1 MYLKSTKD
9 IKRRGESMIKKLA
22 PYMKKYK
29 TQLMLGVLCA
39 ALEAIFELL
48 IPLVMAQIVDVGIS
62 TGNTTYTIK
71 MGLLMLVMAAI
82 SLSFGIGLSKFSAIA
97 GQGFGAELRQAE
109 YEKIQTYSF
118 KNIEKFSTASLI
130 TRLTTDITMIQN
142 ALTMGIKLLV
152 RAPMMLI
159 VACILA
165 VTISPKLAMIFLVSM
180 PVLIISIGLIIK
192 NVKPKFESMQKKI
205 DNLNTTVQENLIGI
219 RVVKSFVRRNK
230 EKEKFKNSNDELLQ
244 ASEGAFGIVVL
255 NMPIMQL
262 VVFASIIGIL
272 WFGGNMVHAGTLTVG
287 KLTSFMTYSFQI
299 LMALMML
306 SMVLMMLSRSVA
318 SVQRIIEVLE
328 EEPDIKD
335 PVNPITEVKNGE
347 IEFRNVN
354 FKYEDDS
361 DENNLEGI
369 NIKIKAGETIGVIG
383 STGSGKSSL
392 VQLIPRLYDATEG
405 EVYVGG
411 VNVKNYHIET
421 LRNEVAMVLQ
431 KNTLFSGTIKEN
443 LMWGNENATDA
454 EIEAAAS
461 SACVDEFI
469 DRLPGRYDMHLEQG
483 GVNVSGGQ
491 KQRLC
496 IARAI
501 LKQPKVLILD
511 DSTSAVDTATDAK
524 IRKAFAEDLKDTTK
538 IIIAQRVNSVSTADK
553 IIVMDDGKISAIGTH
568 DELMESSEIY
578 KDVYKSQQEGVGLRE

>member
-1 MYLKSTKD
+1 MV
-9 IKRRGESMIKKLA
+9 KKLA

-29 TQLMLGVLCA
+29 TPLILAVLCA

-62 TGNTTYTIK
+62 SGDTGYTIK
-71 MGLLMLVMAAI
+71 MGLLMLIMAAI
-82 SLSFGIGLSKFSAIA
+82 SLSFGLGLSKFSAIA
-97 GQGFGAELRQAE
+97 GQGFGAEIRQAE

-142 ALTMGIKLLV
+142 SMTMGIKLLV

-159 VACILA
+159 VACILS
-165 VTISPKLAMIFLVSM
+165 VTISAKLAMIFLVSM

-192 NVKPKFESMQKKI
+192 NVKPRFEAMQKKI
-205 DNLNTTVQENLIGI
+205 DNLNTTVQENLIGM

-230 EKEKFKNSNDELLQ
+230 EKEKFKASNDDLLQ

-255 NMPIMQL
+255 NMPIMQV
-262 VVFASIIGIL
+262 VVFASVIGIL

-299 LMALMML
+299 LMSLMML
-306 SMVLMMLSRSVA
+306 SMVLMMLSRAVA
-318 SVQRIIEVLE
+318 SAQRIIEVLE

-335 PVNPITEVKNGE
+335 PVNPVTEVKNGE

-369 NIKIKAGETIGVIG
+369 NITIKAGETVGIIG

-411 VNVKNYHIET
+411 VNVKDYHIET

-431 KNTLFSGTIKEN
+431 KNTLFSGTIREN
-443 LMWGNENATDA
+443 LMWGNENATEA
-454 EIEAAAS
+454 EIEAAAA

-469 DRLPGRYDMHLEQG
+469 DRLPGRYDMHIEQG

-538 IIIAQRVNSVSTADK
+538 IIIAQRVNSVATADK

>member
-1 MYLKSTKD
+1 
-9 IKRRGESMIKKLA
+9 MIKKLA

-29 TQLMLGVLCA
+29 TPLILGVLCA
-39 ALEAIFELL
+39 ALEATFELL

-62 TGNTTYTIK
+62 TGDTGYTIK
-71 MGLLMLVMAAI
+71 MGLLMVVMAAI

-97 GQGFGAELRQAE
+97 GQGFGAEIRQAE

-142 ALTMGIKLLV
+142 SLTMGIKLLV
-152 RAPMMLI
+152 KAPMMLI
-159 VACILA
+159 VACILS
-165 VTISPKLAMIFLVSM
+165 VTISSKLAMIFLVSM
-180 PVLIISIGLIIK
+180 PVLIIAIGLIIK
-192 NVKPKFESMQKKI
+192 NVKPRFEAMQKKI
-205 DNLNTTVQENLIGI
+205 DNLNTTVQENLIAI

-230 EKEKFKNSNDELLQ
+230 EKEKFKVSNDDLLQ

-255 NMPIMQL
+255 NMPVMQV
-262 VVFASIIGIL
+262 VVFSSVIGIL
-272 WFGGNMVHAGTLTVG
+272 WFGGNMVNAGTLTVG

-299 LMALMML
+299 LMSLMML
-306 SMVLMMLSRSVA
+306 SMVLMMMSRAVA
-318 SVQRIIEVLE
+318 SAQRIIEVLE

-335 PVNPITEVKNGE
+335 PVNPVTEVRDGE

-369 NIKIKAGETIGVIG
+369 NIKIKSGETIGIIG

-405 EVYVGG
+405 EVFVGG

-454 EIEAAAS
+454 EIEAAAT

-538 IIIAQRVNSVSTADK
+538 IIIAQRVNSVATADK
-553 IIVMDDGKISAIGTH
+553 IIVMDDGKISAMGTH

>member
-1 MYLKSTKD
+1 MV
-9 IKRRGESMIKKLA
+9 KKLA

-29 TQLMLGVLCA
+29 TPLILAVLCA

-62 TGNTTYTIK
+62 SGDTGYTIK
-71 MGLLMLVMAAI
+71 MGLLMLIMAAI
-82 SLSFGIGLSKFSAIA
+82 SLSFGLGLSKFSAIA
-97 GQGFGAELRQAE
+97 GQGFGAEIRQAE

-142 ALTMGIKLLV
+142 SMTMGIKLLV

-159 VACILA
+159 VACILS
-165 VTISPKLAMIFLVSM
+165 VTISAKLAMIFLVSM

-192 NVKPKFESMQKKI
+192 NVKPRFEAMQKKI
-205 DNLNTTVQENLIGI
+205 DNLNTTVQENLIGV

-230 EKEKFKNSNDELLQ
+230 EKEKFKASNDDLLK

-255 NMPIMQL
+255 NMPLMQI
-262 VVFASIIGIL
+262 VIFASVIGIL
-272 WFGGNMVHAGTLTVG
+272 WFGGHMVHDGMLTVG

-299 LMALMML
+299 LMSLMML

-318 SVQRIIEVLE
+318 SAQRIIEVLE
-328 EEPDIKD
+328 EESDIKD
-335 PVNPITEVKNGE
+335 PENPVTEVKNGE

-369 NIKIKAGETIGVIG
+369 NIKIKAGETVGIIG

-405 EVYVGG
+405 EIYVGG
-411 VNVKNYHIET
+411 VNVKDYHIET

-431 KNTLFSGTIKEN
+431 KNTLFTGTIEEN
-443 LMWGNENATDA
+443 MKWGDPDATH
-454 EIEAAAS
+454 EEVVEACRNDIS
-461 SACVDEFI
+461 
-469 DRLPGRYDMHLEQG
+469 RM
-483 GVNVSGGQ
+483 GQ
-491 KQRLC
+491 
-496 IARAI
+496 I
-501 LKQPKVLILD
+501 
-511 DSTSAVDTATDAK
+511 
-524 IRKAFAEDLKDTTK
+524 
-538 IIIAQRVNSVSTADK
+538 
-553 IIVMDDGKISAIGTH
+553 
-568 DELMESSEIY
+568 
-578 KDVYKSQQEGVGLRE
+578 

>member
-1 MYLKSTKD
+1 
-9 IKRRGESMIKKLA
+9 MIKKLA

-29 TQLMLGVLCA
+29 TPLILGVLCA
-39 ALEAIFELL
+39 ALEATFELL

-62 TGNTTYTIK
+62 TGDTGYTIK
-71 MGLLMLVMAAI
+71 MGLLMVVMAAI
-82 SLSFGIGLSKFSAIA
+82 SLSFGLGLSKFSAIA

-109 YEKIQTYSF
+109 YEKIQSYSF

-142 ALTMGIKLLV
+142 SLTMGIKLLV

-159 VACILA
+159 VACILS

-192 NVKPKFESMQKKI
+192 NVKPRFEVMQGKI

-219 RVVKSFVRRNK
+219 RVVKSFVRCNK
-230 EKEKFKNSNDELLQ
+230 EKEKFKASNDNLLQ
-244 ASEGAFGIVVL
+244 ASEGAFSIVVL
-255 NMPIMQL
+255 NMPIMQV
-262 VVFASIIGIL
+262 VVFASVIGIL
-272 WFGGNMVHAGTLTVG
+272 WFGGNMVYAGTLTVG

-299 LMALMML
+299 LMSLMML
-306 SMVLMMLSRSVA
+306 SMVLMMMSRAVVSA
-318 SVQRIIEVLE
+318 QRIIEVLE
-328 EEPDIKD
+328 EKPDIKD
-335 PVNPITEVKNGE
+335 PVNPITEVKDGE

-354 FKYEDDS
+354 FRYEDDS
-361 DENNLEGI
+361 DENNLEAI
-369 NIKIKAGETIGVIG
+369 NIKIKAGETVGIIG

-411 VNVKNYHIET
+411 VNVKDYHIET

-454 EIEAAAS
+454 EIEAAAT

-469 DRLPGRYDMHLEQG
+469 DRLPGRYDMHIEQG

-524 IRKAFAEDLKDTTK
+524 IRKAFVEDLKDTTK
-538 IIIAQRVNSVSTADK
+538 IIIAQRVNSVATADK

>member
-1 MYLKSTKD
+1 
-9 IKRRGESMIKKLA
+9 MIKKLA

-29 TQLMLGVLCA
+29 TPLILGVLCA
-39 ALEAIFELL
+39 ALEATFELL

-62 TGNTTYTIK
+62 TGDTGYTIK

-142 ALTMGIKLLV
+142 SLTMGIKLLV

-159 VACILA
+159 VACILSVA
-165 VTISPKLAMIFLVSM
+165 ISPQLAMIFLVSM

-192 NVKPKFESMQKKI
+192 NVKPRFEAMQKKI

-230 EKEKFKNSNDELLQ
+230 EKEKFKKSNDELLQ

-255 NMPIMQL
+255 NMPIMQA
-262 VVFASIIGIL
+262 VVFASVIGIL
-272 WFGGNMVHAGTLTVG
+272 WFGGNMVYAGSLTVG

-299 LMALMML
+299 LMSLMML
-306 SMVLMMLSRSVA
+306 SMVLMMMSRAVA
-318 SVQRIIEVLE
+318 SAQRIIEVLE
-328 EEPDIKD
+328 EKPDIKD
-335 PVNPITEVKNGE
+335 PVNPITEVKDGE

-354 FKYEDDS
+354 FRYEDDS
-361 DENNLEGI
+361 DENNLEAI
-369 NIKIKAGETIGVIG
+369 NIKIKAGETVGIIG

-411 VNVKNYHIET
+411 VNVKDYHIET

-454 EIEAAAS
+454 EIEAAAT

-469 DRLPGRYDMHLEQG
+469 DRLPGRYDMHIEQG

-524 IRKAFAEDLKDTTK
+524 IRKAFVEDLKDTTK
-538 IIIAQRVNSVSTADK
+538 IIIAQRVNSVATADK

>member
-1 MYLKSTKD
+1 
-9 IKRRGESMIKKLA
+9 MIKKLA

-29 TQLMLGVLCA
+29 TPLILGVLCA
-39 ALEAIFELL
+39 ALEATFELL

-62 TGNTTYTIK
+62 TGDTGYTIK
-71 MGLLMLVMAAI
+71 MGLLMVVMAAI
-82 SLSFGIGLSKFSAIA
+82 SLSFGLGLSKFSAIA

-109 YEKIQTYSF
+109 YEKIQSYSF

-142 ALTMGIKLLV
+142 SLTMGIKLLV

-159 VACILA
+159 VACILS
-165 VTISPKLAMIFLVSM
+165 VTISPQLAMIFLVSM
-180 PVLIISIGLIIK
+180 PVLIICIGLIIK
-192 NVKPKFESMQKKI
+192 NVKPRFEAMQKKI
-205 DNLNTTVQENLIGI
+205 DNLNTTVQENLIGM

-230 EKEKFKNSNDELLQ
+230 EKEKFKISNDDLLN

-255 NMPIMQL
+255 NMPIMQV
-262 VVFASIIGIL
+262 VVFASVIGIL

-299 LMALMML
+299 LMSLMML
-306 SMVLMMLSRSVA
+306 SMVLMMMSRAVA
-318 SVQRIIEVLE
+318 SAQRILEVLE
-328 EEPDIKD
+328 EESDIKD
-335 PVNPITEVKNGE
+335 PVNPITEVKDGE

-361 DENNLEGI
+361 DENNLEAI
-369 NIKIKAGETIGVIG
+369 NIKIKAGETVGIIG

-411 VNVKNYHIET
+411 VNVKDYHIET

-454 EIEAAAS
+454 EIEAAAT

-469 DRLPGRYDMHLEQG
+469 DRLPGRYDMHIEQG

-524 IRKAFAEDLKDTTK
+524 IRKAFVEDLKDTTK
-538 IIIAQRVNSVSTADK
+538 IIIAQRVNSVATADK

>member
-1 MYLKSTKD
+1 
-9 IKRRGESMIKKLA
+9 MIKKLA

-29 TQLMLGVLCA
+29 TPLILGVLCA
-39 ALEAIFELL
+39 ALEATFELL

-62 TGNTTYTIK
+62 TGDTGYTIK

-142 ALTMGIKLLV
+142 SLTMGIKLLV

-159 VACILA
+159 VACILSVA
-165 VTISPKLAMIFLVSM
+165 ISPQLAMIFLVSM

-192 NVKPKFESMQKKI
+192 NVKPRFEAMQKKI

-230 EKEKFKNSNDELLQ
+230 EKEKFKKSNDELLQ

-255 NMPIMQL
+255 NMPIMQA

-299 LMALMML
+299 LMSLMML

-318 SVQRIIEVLE
+318 SATRIIEVLE
-328 EEPDIKD
+328 EESDIKD
-335 PVNPITEVKNGE
+335 PASPITEVKSGE

-369 NIKIKAGETIGVIG
+369 NIKIKSGETVGIIG
-383 STGSGKSSL
+383 STGSGKTSL

-405 EVYVGG
+405 EVYVGR
-411 VNVKNYHIET
+411 VNVKDYHIET

-454 EIEAAAS
+454 EIEAAAT
-461 SACVDEFI
+461 SACADEFI
-469 DRLPGRYDMHLEQG
+469 NILPGKYDMHLEQG

-491 KQRLC
+491 KQRLS
-496 IARAI
+496 IARA
-501 LKQPKVLILD
+501 LAKKPKIFIFD
-511 DSTSAVDTATDAK
+511 DSFSALDLKTDAK
-524 IRKAFAEDLKDTTK
+524 LRKELKSKTK
-538 IIIAQRVNSVSTADK
+538 DATVLIVAQRISTILHADQ
-553 IIVMDDGKISAIGTH
+553 IVVLDEGKVVGIGTH
-568 DELMESSEIY
+568 DELMKNCE
-578 KDVYKSQQEGVGLRE
+578 VYKQIALSQLSKEELDNE

>member
-1 MYLKSTKD
+1 
-9 IKRRGESMIKKLA
+9 MIKKLA

-29 TQLMLGVLCA
+29 TPLILGVLCA
-39 ALEAIFELL
+39 ALEATFELL

-62 TGNTTYTIK
+62 TGDTGYTIK
-71 MGLLMLVMAAI
+71 MGLLMVVMAAI

-97 GQGFGAELRQAE
+97 GQGFGAEIRQAE

-142 ALTMGIKLLV
+142 SLTMGIKLLV

-159 VACILA
+159 VACILS
-165 VTISPKLAMIFLVSM
+165 VTISSKLAMIFLVSM
-180 PVLIISIGLIIK
+180 PVLIIAIGLIIK
-192 NVKPKFESMQKKI
+192 NVKPRFEAMQKKI
-205 DNLNTTVQENLIGI
+205 DNLNTTVQENLIAI

-230 EKEKFKNSNDELLQ
+230 EKEKFKVSNDDLLQ

-255 NMPIMQL
+255 NMPVMQV
-262 VVFASIIGIL
+262 VVFSSVIGIL
-272 WFGGNMVHAGTLTVG
+272 WFGGNMVNAGTLTVG

-299 LMALMML
+299 LMSLMML
-306 SMVLMMLSRSVA
+306 SMVLMMMSRAVA
-318 SVQRIIEVLE
+318 SAQRIIEVLE

-335 PVNPITEVKNGE
+335 PVNPVTEVRDGE

-369 NIKIKAGETIGVIG
+369 NIKIKSGETIGIIG

-405 EVYVGG
+405 EVFVGG

-454 EIEAAAS
+454 EIEAAAT

-538 IIIAQRVNSVSTADK
+538 IIIAQRVNSVATADK
-553 IIVMDDGKISAIGTH
+553 IIVMDDGKISAMGTH

>member
-1 MYLKSTKD
+1 
-9 IKRRGESMIKKLA
+9 MIKKLA

-29 TQLMLGVLCA
+29 TPLILGVLCA
-39 ALEAIFELL
+39 ALEATFELL

-62 TGNTTYTIK
+62 TGDTGYTIK
-71 MGLLMLVMAAI
+71 MGLLMVVMAAI
-82 SLSFGIGLSKFSAIA
+82 SLSFGLGLSKFSAIA

-109 YEKIQTYSF
+109 YEKIQSYSF

-142 ALTMGIKLLV
+142 SLTMGIKLLV

-159 VACILA
+159 VACILS

-192 NVKPKFESMQKKI
+192 NVKPRFEVMQGKI

-219 RVVKSFVRRNK
+219 RVVKSFVRCNK
-230 EKEKFKNSNDELLQ
+230 EKEKFKASNDNLLQ
-244 ASEGAFGIVVL
+244 ASEGAFSIVVL
-255 NMPIMQL
+255 NMPIMQV
-262 VVFASIIGIL
+262 VVFASVIGIL
-272 WFGGNMVHAGTLTVG
+272 WFGGNMVYAGTLTVG

-299 LMALMML
+299 LMSLMML
-306 SMVLMMLSRSVA
+306 SMVLMMMSRAVA
-318 SVQRIIEVLE
+318 SAQRIIEVLE
-328 EEPDIKD
+328 EKPDIKD
-335 PVNPITEVKNGE
+335 PVNPITEVKDGE

-354 FKYEDDS
+354 FRYEDDS
-361 DENNLEGI
+361 DENNLEAI
-369 NIKIKAGETIGVIG
+369 NIKIKAGETVGIIG

-411 VNVKNYHIET
+411 VNVKDYHIET

-454 EIEAAAS
+454 EIEVAAT

-469 DRLPGRYDMHLEQG
+469 DRLPGRYDMHIEQG

-524 IRKAFAEDLKDTTK
+524 IRKAFVEDLKDTTK

-568 DELMESSEIY
+568 DELMKSSEIY

>member
-1 MYLKSTKD
+1 
-9 IKRRGESMIKKLA
+9 MIKKLA

-29 TQLMLGVLCA
+29 TPLILGVLCA
-39 ALEAIFELL
+39 ALEATFELL

-62 TGNTTYTIK
+62 SGNTGYTIK
-71 MGLLMLVMAAI
+71 MGLLMVVMAAI

-142 ALTMGIKLLV
+142 SLTMGIKLLV

-159 VACILA
+159 VACILS
-165 VTISPKLAMIFLVSM
+165 VTISSKLAMIFLVSM
-180 PVLIISIGLIIK
+180 PVLIIAIGLIIK
-192 NVKPKFESMQKKI
+192 NVKPRFEAMQKKI

-230 EKEKFKNSNDELLQ
+230 EKEKFKVSNDDLLQ

-255 NMPIMQL
+255 NMPVMQV
-262 VVFASIIGIL
+262 VVFASVIGIL
-272 WFGGNMVHAGTLTVG
+272 WFGGNMVNAGTLTVG

-299 LMALMML
+299 LMSLMML
-306 SMVLMMLSRSVA
+306 SMVLMMMSRAVA
-318 SVQRIIEVLE
+318 SAQRIIEVLE

-335 PVNPITEVKNGE
+335 PVNPVTEVRDGE

-354 FKYEDDS
+354 FKYEDDG

-369 NIKIKAGETIGVIG
+369 NIKIKSGETIGIIG

-405 EVYVGG
+405 EVFVGG

-454 EIEAAAS
+454 EIEAAAT

-538 IIIAQRVNSVSTADK
+538 IIIAQRVNSVATADK
-553 IIVMDDGKISAIGTH
+553 IIVMDDGKISAMGTH

>member
-1 MYLKSTKD
+1 
-9 IKRRGESMIKKLA
+9 MIKKLA

-29 TQLMLGVLCA
+29 TPLILGVLCA
-39 ALEAIFELL
+39 ALEATFELL

-62 TGNTTYTIK
+62 TGDTGYTIK
-71 MGLLMLVMAAI
+71 MGLLMVVMAAI
-82 SLSFGIGLSKFSAIA
+82 SLSFGLGLSKFSAIA

-109 YEKIQTYSF
+109 YEKIQSYSF

-142 ALTMGIKLLV
+142 SLTMGIKLLV

-159 VACILA
+159 VACILS

-192 NVKPKFESMQKKI
+192 NVKPRFEVMQGKI

-219 RVVKSFVRRNK
+219 RVVKSFVRCNK
-230 EKEKFKNSNDELLQ
+230 EKEKFKASNDNLLQ
-244 ASEGAFGIVVL
+244 ASEGAFSIVVL
-255 NMPIMQL
+255 NMPIMQV
-262 VVFASIIGIL
+262 VVFASVIGIL
-272 WFGGNMVHAGTLTVG
+272 WFGGNMVYAGTLTVG

-299 LMALMML
+299 LMSLMML
-306 SMVLMMLSRSVA
+306 SMVLMMMSRAVA
-318 SVQRIIEVLE
+318 SAQRIIEVLE
-328 EEPDIKD
+328 EKPDIKD
-335 PVNPITEVKNGE
+335 PVNPITEVKDGE

-354 FKYEDDS
+354 FRYEDDS
-361 DENNLEGI
+361 DENNLEAI
-369 NIKIKAGETIGVIG
+369 NIKIKAGETVGIIG

-411 VNVKNYHIET
+411 VNVKDYHIET

-454 EIEAAAS
+454 EIEAAAT

-469 DRLPGRYDMHLEQG
+469 DRLPGRYDMHIEQG

-524 IRKAFAEDLKDTTK
+524 IRKAFVEDLKDTTK
-538 IIIAQRVNSVSTADK
+538 IIIAQRVNSVATADK

-578 KDVYKSQQEGVGLRE
+578 KDVYKSQQEGVGLCE